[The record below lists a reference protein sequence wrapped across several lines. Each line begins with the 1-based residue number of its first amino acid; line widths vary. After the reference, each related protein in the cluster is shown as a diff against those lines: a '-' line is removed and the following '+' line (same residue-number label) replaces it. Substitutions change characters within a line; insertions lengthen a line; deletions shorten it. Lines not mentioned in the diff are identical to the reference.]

1 MTPRWKRR
9 DGLDEEIRAHLEMAV
24 RDRIERGATRAEA
37 EAAARRE
44 FGNVMV
50 VKEVTRDLDGCVW
63 LARLA
68 QDLRYAAR
76 LLRRSPGFTLVAV
89 LSLALGIGAAT
100 AIFQIVDAVRL
111 QSLPVARPSELA
123 RIRIADMSG
132 ARGNFSSPYRPVN
145 NRVFEQI
152 RGQQRGFTDVTAW
165 GVSGFNLADGGET
178 RFARGLIVSGTFFEL
193 LGTQPALGRLIADA
207 DDRRGCEPRV
217 VLSHAFWQR
226 EFGGDRAIV
235 GRTLTLDARAA
246 EIIGVA
252 PAGFTG
258 LEVGRGFDVAVPIC
272 ATPVIQGVNRLDSA
286 TEWWLIAIGRLKPG
300 WTFERAT
307 AQLQA
312 ISPGIFETTITP
324 NYPAASVARYKGFKL
339 EAIPGEAGDSNLRE
353 AYEAPLWMLLAAA
366 GIVLL
371 IACANLANLL
381 LARTGA
387 RQREIGVRL
396 SLGASRVRVVRQ
408 LLTESAL
415 LAVLGVAGGVL
426 LSSLMSDTL
435 VSLISTTNDAV
446 VLALATDWRT
456 LAFASTLGIVT
467 CVLFGLAPALRATR
481 DGTAA
486 PLKITARGVVGA
498 DRSGLRRALVVAQ
511 VALSLFLLASGILF
525 ARSLSNLRHIDTGFR
540 RDGILVAAIDLRRLQ
555 LSPEQ
560 RIQARHEVLDRIR
573 AISGVTGAAH
583 GSNTPFGGSTSGN
596 DGWLEGTTTAIN
608 TNVNRVSPGYFQAFG
623 IPLLSGR
630 DFDDRDT
637 ASSTPVAIVN
647 ETFAERVTGGSN
659 PVGRRFRIEAT
670 PNTPEIAYE
679 IVGLVRN
686 STYFHLR
693 EEPYPLVFL
702 AVDQSALSGNSARLV
717 IHSKSPLASTA
728 ASVTQAMKDMDP
740 RIAVTFRVLARQI
753 EESVLRERL
762 LAMLSIFF
770 AAIAALLAL
779 LGLYGV
785 IAYGV
790 ARRTNEIGVR
800 MALGASRGDV
810 LSMILREAAVLI
822 AVGVVAGLLIA
833 LGTGRLAQALLFG
846 ITPYEPVT
854 LATATAVLI
863 ALGLIA
869 SYWPAR
875 AATRIEPTVALRVE

>member
-1 MTPRWKRR
+1 MTPRRQRR
-9 DGLDEEIRAHLEMAV
+9 DGLDEEIRTHLEMAV
-24 RDRIERGATRAEA
+24 RDRMERGETRAEA
-37 EAAARRE
+37 EAGARRE
-44 FGNVMV
+44 FGNVVV
-50 VKEVTRDLDGCVW
+50 VKEVARDMDGRVW
-63 LARLA
+63 LARLV

-89 LSLALGIGAAT
+89 LSLALGLGAAT

-111 QSLPVARPSELA
+111 RSLPVARPSELA
-123 RIRIADMSG
+123 RIRIVDMGG
-132 ARGNFSSPYRPVN
+132 ARGNFNSPYQPVN

-152 RGQQRGFTDVTAW
+152 RRQQQGFTDVAAW
-165 GVSGFNLADGGET
+165 GASGFNLTDGGET
-178 RFARGLIVSGTFFEL
+178 RSARGLIVSGTFFDL
-193 LGTQPALGRLIADA
+193 LGTHAALGRLIADA
-207 DDRRGCEPRV
+207 DDRRGCAPRA

-235 GRTLTLDARAA
+235 GRTLTLDAHAA

-272 ATPVIQGVNRLDSA
+272 ATPVLHGVNRLDSA
-286 TEWWLIAIGRLKPG
+286 TEWWLIVIGRLKPG

-312 ISPGIFETTITP
+312 ASPGIFETTITP
-324 NYPAASVARYKGFKL
+324 NYPAASVARYKSYKL
-339 EAIPGEAGDSNLRE
+339 EAIPGEAGDSNLRDT
-353 AYEAPLWMLLAAA
+353 YEAPLWMLLATA

-371 IACANLANLL
+371 IAGANLANLL
-381 LARTGA
+381 LARAGA
-387 RQREIGVRL
+387 RRREIGVRL
-396 SLGASRVRVVRQ
+396 SLGASRGRVMRQ

-415 LAVLGVAGGVL
+415 LAALGVAGGVL
-426 LSSLMSDTL
+426 LSSLMSETL
-435 VSLISTTNDAV
+435 VSLITTANDPV
-446 VLALATDWRT
+446 VLGLRTDWRA
-456 LAFASTLGIVT
+456 LAFASALGIVT
-467 CVLFGLAPALRATR
+467 CLLFGLAPALSATR

-486 PLKITARGVVGA
+486 PLKISGRGVVGA
-498 DRSGLRRALVVAQ
+498 DRSGLRRALVAAQ
-511 VALSLFLLASGILF
+511 VALSLVLLASGILF
-525 ARSLSNLRHIDTGFR
+525 ARSLWNLRHIDTGFR
-540 RDGILVAAIDLRRLQ
+540 RDGVVVAGIDFRRLQ

-560 RIQARHEVLDRIR
+560 RIQTRHQVLDRIR

-583 GSNTPFGGSTSGN
+583 ASNTPFGGSTSGN
-596 DGWLEGTTTAIN
+596 DGWLEGTTAVIN
-608 TNVNRVSPGYFQAFG
+608 TNVNRVSAGYFQAFG

-647 ETFAERVTGGSN
+647 ETFADRVTGGAN

-686 STYFHLR
+686 STYSHLR

-702 AVDQSALSGNSARLV
+702 AADQSALSWNGARIV
-717 IHSKSPLASTA
+717 IHSQGPLASTA
-728 ASVTQAMKDMDP
+728 ASVTQAMKEVDP

-753 EESVLRERL
+753 EESVTRERL

-770 AAIAALLAL
+770 AGVAALLAL
-779 LGLYGV
+779 LGLFGV

-800 MALGASRGDV
+800 LALGASRGNV

-822 AVGVVAGLLIA
+822 AVGVVAGLMIA

-854 LATATAVLI
+854 LAAATAVLVG
-863 ALGLIA
+863 LGLMA

>member
-1 MTPRWKRR
+1 MTPRFKRR
-9 DGLDEEIRAHLEMAV
+9 DGLDDEIRTHLEMAV
-24 RDRIERGATRAEA
+24 RDRMERGETRAEA

-44 FGNVMV
+44 FGNVVV
-50 VKEVTRDLDGCVW
+50 VKEVTRDLDGRVW

-76 LLRRSPGFTLVAV
+76 LLRRSPGFTLVAIV
-89 LSLALGIGAAT
+89 SLALGIGAAT

-111 QSLPVARPSELA
+111 RSLPVERPSELA
-123 RIRIADMSG
+123 RIRIADMRG
-132 ARGNFSSPYRPVN
+132 ARGNRNSPYRPVN

-152 RGQQRGFTDVTAW
+152 RREQQGFTDVAAW
-165 GVSGFNLADGGET
+165 GASGFNLAEGGET
-178 RFARGLIVSGTFFEL
+178 RPARGLIVSGTFFDL
-193 LGTQPALGRLIADA
+193 LGIRPALGRLIADA

-226 EFGGDRAIV
+226 EFGGDRAVV
-235 GRTLTLDARAA
+235 GRTLSLDAHAA

-258 LEVGRGFDVAVPIC
+258 LDVGRGFDVAVPIC
-272 ATPVIQGVNRLDSA
+272 ATPMIQGVNRLDSA
-286 TEWWLIAIGRLKPG
+286 TEWWLVVIGRLKAG

-312 ISPGIFETTITP
+312 VSPGIFEATITP
-324 NYPAASVARYKGFKL
+324 NYPAASAATYKAFKL
-339 EAIPGEAGDSNLRE
+339 EAIPGEAGDSNLRD
-353 AYEAPLWMLLAAA
+353 AYEAPLLMLLAIA

-381 LARTGA
+381 LARASA

-408 LLTESAL
+408 LFTESAL
-415 LAVLGVAGGVL
+415 LAALGVAGGVL

-435 VSLISTTNDAV
+435 VSLIATTNDAV
-446 VLALATDWRT
+446 VLALRTDWRA
-456 LAFASTLGIVT
+456 LAFASALGIVT

-486 PLKITARGVVGA
+486 PLKIAGRGVVGI

-511 VALSLFLLASGILF
+511 VALSLVLVAGGILF
-525 ARSLSNLRHIDTGFR
+525 ARSLSNLRHFDTGFR
-540 RDGILVAAIDLRRLQ
+540 RDGILVASVDFRRLQ
-555 LSPEQ
+555 LPPEK

-573 AISGVTGAAH
+573 TAAGITNAAH
-583 GSNTPFGGSTSGN
+583 AMNTPFGGSTSGN
-596 DGWLEGTTTAIN
+596 DGWLEGTTTEIN
-608 TNVNRVSPGYFQAFG
+608 TNINHVSPGYFQTFG

-630 DFDDRDT
+630 DFNDRDT

-647 ETFAERVTGGSN
+647 ETFAERVTGGVN
-659 PVGRRFRIEAT
+659 PVGRRFRVQAT
-670 PNTPEIAYE
+670 PNTPEITYE

-693 EEPYPLVFL
+693 EDPYPLLVL
-702 AVDQSALSGNSARLV
+702 AADQSALSSNTVRIV
-717 IHSKSPLASTA
+717 IHSQSSLTTTA
-728 ASVTQAMKDMDP
+728 AGVTRVMKDMDP

-753 EESVLRERL
+753 DDFVVRERL

-770 AAIAALLAL
+770 ASIAALLAL

-822 AVGVVAGLLIA
+822 GVGVVAGLLIA
-833 LGTGRLAQALLFG
+833 LGAGRLAQTLLFG

-863 ALGLIA
+863 TLGLMA

>member
-1 MTPRWKRR
+1 MTPRWPRR
-9 DGLDEEIRAHLEMAV
+9 DGLDEEIRTHIEMAV
-24 RDRIERGATRAEA
+24 RDRIERGETRAEA
-37 EAAARRE
+37 ETAARRE
-44 FGNVMV
+44 FGNVV
-50 VKEVTRDLDGCVW
+50 AVKEVTRDLGGHVW
-63 LARLA
+63 LTRLA

-89 LSLALGIGAAT
+89 LSLGVGIGAAT

-111 QSLPVARPSELA
+111 RSLPVARPSELA
-123 RIRIADMSG
+123 RIRISNMRG
-132 ARGNFSSPYRPVN
+132 ARGNFNSPYRPVN
-145 NRVFEQI
+145 NRVFDQI
-152 RGQQRGFTDVTAW
+152 RRQQQGFTDVAAW
-165 GVSGFNLADGGET
+165 SVSGFNLADGGET
-178 RFARGLIVSGTFFEL
+178 RTARGLIVSGTFFDL
-193 LGTQPALGRLIADA
+193 LGIHAALGRLIAGA
-207 DDRRGCEPRV
+207 DDYRGCEPRV

-226 EFGGDRAIV
+226 EFGGDRAVV
-235 GRTLTLDARAA
+235 GRTLTLDAHVV

-286 TEWWLIAIGRLKPG
+286 TEWWLVVIGRLKPG

-307 AQLQA
+307 VQLQA

-324 NYPAASVARYKGFKL
+324 NYPAASAATYKGFKL
-339 EAIPGEAGDSNLRE
+339 EAIPGEAGDSFLR
-353 AYEAPLWMLLAAA
+353 ATYEAPLLMLLAIA

-381 LARTGA
+381 LARAGA

-415 LAVLGVAGGVL
+415 LAALGVAGGVL
-426 LSSLMSDTL
+426 LASLMGDTL
-435 VSLISTTNDAV
+435 VSLITTTNDAV
-446 VLALATDWRT
+446 VLALRTDWRA
-456 LAFASTLGIVT
+456 LAFASSLGVVT

-481 DGTAA
+481 EGTTA
-486 PLKITARGVVGA
+486 PLKIAGRGLVGA
-498 DRSGLRRALVVAQ
+498 DRSGLRRALVAAQ
-511 VALSLFLLASGILF
+511 VALSLVLVAGAILF
-525 ARSLSNLRHIDTGFR
+525 ARSLSNLRHFETGFR
-540 RDGILVAAIDLRRLQ
+540 RDGILVASIDFRRLR
-555 LSPEQ
+555 LPPEQ

-573 AISGVTGAAH
+573 AVGGVTSAAH
-583 GSNTPFGGSTSGN
+583 ASNTPLGGSTSGN
-596 DGWLEGTTTAIN
+596 DGWLEGTTTVIN
-608 TNVNRVSPGYFQAFG
+608 TNINRVSPGYFQTFG

-630 DFDDRDT
+630 DFNDRDT
-637 ASSTPVAIVN
+637 ALSTPVAIVN
-647 ETFAERVTGGSN
+647 ETFAERVTGGAS
-659 PVGRRFRIEAT
+659 PVGRRFRLEAT
-670 PNTPEIAYE
+670 PDTPEIAYE

-686 STYFHLR
+686 ATYYHLR
-693 EEPYPLVFL
+693 EDPYPLLFL
-702 AVDQSALSGNSARLV
+702 AVDQSELSSNSARIL
-717 IHSKSPLASTA
+717 IQSQIPLATTA
-728 ASVTQAMKDMDP
+728 ASITQAMTEMDP
-740 RIAVTFRVLARQI
+740 RIAITFRVLARQI
-753 EESVLRERL
+753 EDSVLRDRL

-770 AAIAALLAL
+770 AGIAALLAL

-800 MALGASRGDV
+800 MALGASRRDV
-810 LSMILREAAVLI
+810 LSMIVREAAVLI
-822 AVGVVAGLLIA
+822 TAGVVGGLLLA

-846 ITPYEPVT
+846 ISPYEPVT
-854 LATATAVLI
+854 LATSTVALM
-863 ALGLIA
+863 ALGLMA

>member
-1 MTPRWKRR
+1 
-9 DGLDEEIRAHLEMAV
+9 
-24 RDRIERGATRAEA
+24 
-37 EAAARRE
+37 
-44 FGNVMV
+44 
-50 VKEVTRDLDGCVW
+50 
-63 LARLA
+63 
-68 QDLRYAAR
+68 
-76 LLRRSPGFTLVAV
+76 
-89 LSLALGIGAAT
+89 
-100 AIFQIVDAVRL
+100 
-111 QSLPVARPSELA
+111 
-123 RIRIADMSG
+123 MSG
-132 ARGNFSSPYRPVN
+132 ARGNFNSPYRPVN

-152 RGQQRGFTDVTAW
+152 RRQQQGFTDVAAW
-165 GVSGFNLADGGET
+165 SSTSFNLADGGEM
-178 RFARGLIVSGTFFEL
+178 RLARGLFVSGTFFGV
-193 LGTQPALGRLIADA
+193 LGIAPAAGRLVADA
-207 DDRRGCEPRV
+207 DDTPGCAPRV
-217 VLSHAFWQR
+217 VLSHAFWTH
-226 EFGGDRAIV
+226 ETGGDPRAI
-235 GRTLTLDARAA
+235 GRTLTLDSRQA
-246 EIIGVA
+246 EVIGVT
-252 PAGFTG
+252 PAGFSG

-272 ATPVIQGVNRLDSA
+272 ATPVIHGGNRLDSA
-286 TEWWLIAIGRLKPG
+286 TEWWLIVVGRLKPG

-312 ISPGIFETTITP
+312 VSPGIFETTITP
-324 NYPAASVARYKGFKL
+324 NYPAASVARYTGFKL
-339 EAIPGEAGDSNLRE
+339 EAVPGEAGDSNLRD
-353 AYEAPLWMLLAAA
+353 AYEAPLWMLLATA

-381 LARTGA
+381 LARAGA

-396 SLGASRVRVVRQ
+396 SLGASRGRVVRQ

-415 LAVLGVAGGVL
+415 LAALGVAGGVL

-435 VSLISTTNDAV
+435 VSLITTANDAV
-446 VLALATDWRT
+446 VLGLRTDWRA
-456 LAFASTLGIVT
+456 LAFASALGIVT
-467 CVLFGLAPALRATR
+467 CGLFGLAPALRATR
-481 DGTAA
+481 AGTA
-486 PLKITARGVVGA
+486 PLKIAGRGVIGA
-498 DRSGLRRALVVAQ
+498 DRSGLRRARVAAQ
-511 VALSLFLLASGILF
+511 VALSLVLLAGGILF
-525 ARSLSNLRHIDTGFR
+525 ARSLFNLRHFDTGFR
-540 RDGILVAAIDLRRLQ
+540 RDGILVAGVDFRRLQ

-560 RIQARHEVLDRIR
+560 RIRARHDVLDRIR

-596 DGWLEGTTTAIN
+596 DGWLEGTTTVIN
-608 TNVNRVSPGYFQAFG
+608 TNVNRVSPGYLQAFG

-630 DFDDRDT
+630 DFNDRDS

-647 ETFAERVTGGSN
+647 ETFAERVTGGAN
-659 PVGRRFRIEAT
+659 PVGRRFCIEAT

-686 STYFHLR
+686 STYNHLR
-693 EEPYPLVFL
+693 EKAYPLVFL
-702 AVDQSALSGNSARLV
+702 AVDQSALSSNGARIV
-717 IHSKSPLASTA
+717 IHSQSPLASTA
-728 ASVTQAMKDMDP
+728 ASVTQAMTDMDP
-740 RIAVTFRVLARQI
+740 RIAVTFRVFARQI

-770 AAIAALLAL
+770 AGIAALLAV

-790 ARRTNEIGVR
+790 ARRANEIGVR

-854 LATATAVLI
+854 LATAAAVLI
-863 ALGLIA
+863 ALGLMA

>member
-9 DGLDEEIRAHLEMAV
+9 DGLDEEIRTHLEMAV
-24 RDRIERGATRAEA
+24 RDRMERGETRAEA

-44 FGNVMV
+44 FGSVMV
-50 VKEVTRDLDGCVW
+50 VKEVTRDLDGRVW

-76 LLRRSPGFTLVAV
+76 LLRRSPGFTLVAI

-111 QSLPVARPSELA
+111 RSLPVARPSELA

-132 ARGNFSSPYRPVN
+132 ARGNFNSPYRPVN

-152 RGQQRGFTDVTAW
+152 RRQQQGFTDVAAW
-165 GVSGFNLADGGET
+165 GASGFNLADGGET
-178 RFARGLIVSGTFFEL
+178 RSARGLIVSGTFFDL
-193 LGTQPALGRLIADA
+193 LGTQAALGRLIADA

-235 GRTLTLDARAA
+235 GRTLTLDAHAA

-272 ATPVIQGVNRLDSA
+272 ATPVIHGLNRLDSA
-286 TEWWLIAIGRLKPG
+286 TEWWLVVIGRLKHG

-312 ISPGIFETTITP
+312 VSPGIFETTITP

-339 EAIPGEAGDSNLRE
+339 EAIPGEAGDSNLRD
-353 AYEAPLWMLLAAA
+353 AYEAPLWMLLATA

-381 LARTGA
+381 LARAGA

-396 SLGASRVRVVRQ
+396 SLGASRGRVVRQ

-415 LAVLGVAGGVL
+415 LAALGVAGGVL

-435 VSLISTTNDAV
+435 VSLITTANDAV
-446 VLALATDWRT
+446 VLGLRTDWRA
-456 LAFASTLGIVT
+456 LVFASALGIVT

-486 PLKITARGVVGA
+486 PLKIAGRGVVGA
-498 DRSGLRRALVVAQ
+498 DRSGLRRALVAAQ
-511 VALSLFLLASGILF
+511 VALSLVLLASGILF
-525 ARSLSNLRHIDTGFR
+525 ARSLFNLRHIDTGFR
-540 RDGILVAAIDLRRLQ
+540 RDGILVAGVDFRRLQ

-560 RIQARHEVLDRIR
+560 RTLARHEVLDRIR

-596 DGWLEGTTTAIN
+596 DGWLEGTTTVIN

-630 DFDDRDT
+630 DFNDRDS

-647 ETFAERVTGGSN
+647 ETFAERVTGSAN

-702 AVDQSALSGNSARLV
+702 AVDQSALSWNGARIV
-717 IHSKSPLASTA
+717 IHSQSPLASTA
-728 ASVTQAMKDMDP
+728 ASVTQAMKEMDP
-740 RIAVTFRVLARQI
+740 RIAVTFRVFARQI

-770 AAIAALLAL
+770 AGIAVLLAL

-810 LSMILREAAVLI
+810 LAMILREAAVLI

-833 LGTGRLAQALLFG
+833 LGTGRLAQALLVG

-854 LATATAVLI
+854 LTTATAVLI
-863 ALGLIA
+863 ALGLMA

-875 AATRIEPTVALRVE
+875 AATRIEPTVALRVD